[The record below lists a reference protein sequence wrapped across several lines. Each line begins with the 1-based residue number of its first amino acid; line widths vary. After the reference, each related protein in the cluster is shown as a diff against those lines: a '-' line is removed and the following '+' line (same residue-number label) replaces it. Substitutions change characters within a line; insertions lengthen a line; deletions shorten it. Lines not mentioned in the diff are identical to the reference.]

1 MEIEGDVDATVVA
14 RAPSELS
21 PADRTLVLMGS
32 PALVVTS
39 GARSGETVRLG
50 LGTATSLG
58 RGPANDV
65 VLPDES
71 VSGQHCRIRP
81 ETGRFVLHDLEST
94 NGTFVNGRRVGR
106 HPLAEG
112 DVIRIGETS
121 IEFRML
127 R

>member
-1 MEIEGDVDATVVA
+1 
-14 RAPSELS
+14 
-21 PADRTLVLMGS
+21 
-32 PALVVTS
+32 
-39 GARSGETVRLG
+39 
-50 LGTATSLG
+50 
-58 RGPANDV
+58 V
-65 VLPDES
+65 VLSDDS

-81 ETGRFVLHDLEST
+81 EAGHFALHDLEST

-106 HPLAEG
+106 HQLAEG